1 MLLLQ
6 FTEEVLILTVKI
18 YQRNVRP
25 LYYSSKGVHIN
36 KCSDVRAIK
45 GGMLGNLAEYSAPE
59 QIVNPVRYPPPPP
72 PQQAE
77 HMSP

>member
-25 LYYSSKGVHIN
+25 LYYSSKGLHIN
-36 KCSDVRAIK
+36 KCSYVRAIK
-45 GGMLGNLAEYSAPE
+45 GGTRGNLAEYFAPE

-72 PQQAE
+72 SQQAE